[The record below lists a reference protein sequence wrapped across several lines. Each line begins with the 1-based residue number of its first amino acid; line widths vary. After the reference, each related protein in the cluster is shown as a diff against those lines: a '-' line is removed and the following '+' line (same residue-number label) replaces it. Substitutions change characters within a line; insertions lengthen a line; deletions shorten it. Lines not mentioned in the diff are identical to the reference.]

1 MRRLRR
7 RKRAGSLRDRGRRSR
22 GGGGSVVAV
31 GGPVAQLGGH
41 AVHERPA
48 IAARRSHRDGQ
59 AGGALRACAAGRLPR
74 AGRGRRRPDKR
85 LGALLVHPLL
95 VRARQGRACGLNTP
109 PRVRTALPMRPPR
122 AGALCGAFDS
132 RQRRLHQPEQSAGRV
147 VTPMRAWEARPP
159 PSHPRPAPAHAP
171 QRHLR
176 LQPPQLPRRQLRA
189 PRVCAASQRNLDEEA
204 VAHAPHRAPRG
215 WAPHLDRVHEPPV
228 HRPLA
233 ARHAAE
239 LLWVEHHLRTCGSA
253 VTEALHAAA
262 ADAARRGPTQRPV
275 RTFSSTAC
283 PAWYARAV
291 SNIESLSAMALKS
304 KAALESGTAWPR
316 RRRMPPTESTS
327 AHSHRRAVESP
338 TNVSERPR
346 RTARAL
352 SLPTSPKPQQ
362 RASLA
367 HCHWPECHSP
377 APERSRQALGSHELD
392 MLLCVECASGCEVL
406 AESRGT
412 PSSVPTR
419 AKSAAPLLANPGKWF
434 KNDHRAC
441 RRVS

>member
-1 MRRLRR
+1 MPRDALPRPRGWVFLGRQLQGGAVLAKGR
-7 RKRAGSLRDRGRRSR
+7 GDGPLVPARANHPVRPAAVRVADRIGHGGEDAEAAGSLRDRGRRGR

-95 VRARQGRACGLNTP
+95 VRAREGR
-109 PRVRTALPMRPPR
+109 
-122 AGALCGAFDS
+122 AFDS
-132 RQRRLHQPEQSAGRV
+132 RQRRLHQ
-147 VTPMRAWEARPP
+147 
-159 PSHPRPAPAHAP
+159 PAHAP

-176 LQPPQLPRRQLRA
+176 LQPPQLARRQLRA

-239 LLWVEHHLRTCGSA
+239 LLWVEHHPAAGAHVQQHRLPRVVCARRVEHRVVERDGFEVKGCARVWNSVATPPPHAAHRVDERPQPPPRGG
-253 VTEALHAAA
+253 VTHECERAAAQECTSSFSPNLAKAAA
-262 ADAARRGPTQRPV
+262 ACLARPLPLAGMPL
-275 RTFSSTAC
+275 
-283 PAWYARAV
+283 ARA
-291 SNIESLSAMALKS
+291 
-304 KAALESGTAWPR
+304 
-316 RRRMPPTESTS
+316 
-327 AHSHRRAVESP
+327 RAQQAGAGV
-338 TNVSERPR
+338 
-346 RTARAL
+346 ARAGH
-352 SLPTSPKPQQ
+352 
-362 RASLA
+362 AVV
-367 HCHWPECHSP
+367 C
-377 APERSRQALGSHELD
+377 
-392 MLLCVECASGCEVL
+392 
-406 AESRGT
+406 
-412 PSSVPTR
+412 
-419 AKSAAPLLANPGKWF
+419 
-434 KNDHRAC
+434 
-441 RRVS
+441 